1 MFQVCSKLA
10 MILGLCLPNAF
21 KFVKIILTIE
31 HLIPQTGIRIIAQ
44 LLHLKLSDSLM
55 IEVQLLATVAYC
67 ANVSACSCNLTI
79 YLLKHNS
86 YLLKW
91 HLFADRFGAPTIIL
105 YTLISSRTV
114 AFDAFQS

>member
-10 MILGLCLPNAF
+10 MILGLGLPNAF

-31 HLIPQTGIRIIAQ
+31 HLILQTGIRIITQ

-67 ANVSACSCNLTI
+67 AKVSACSCNLTI

-86 YLLKW
+86 YLLKC
-91 HLFADRFGAPTIIL
+91 HMFADCFCTPTIIL

-114 AFDAFQS
+114 AFDAFQG